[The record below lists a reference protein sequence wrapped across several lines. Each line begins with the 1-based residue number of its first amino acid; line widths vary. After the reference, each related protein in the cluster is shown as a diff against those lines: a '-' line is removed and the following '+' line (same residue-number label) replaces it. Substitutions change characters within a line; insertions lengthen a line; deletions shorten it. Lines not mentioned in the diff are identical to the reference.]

1 MYSCSKIIII
11 KFVLLSY
18 TEEGSLNYT
27 LYTGLIILVLCLI
40 GGIWLLVGLPTKSL
54 VSQQIVGE
62 NIIHACY
69 D

>member
-27 LYTGLIILVLCLI
+27 LYTGLIILVVCLI